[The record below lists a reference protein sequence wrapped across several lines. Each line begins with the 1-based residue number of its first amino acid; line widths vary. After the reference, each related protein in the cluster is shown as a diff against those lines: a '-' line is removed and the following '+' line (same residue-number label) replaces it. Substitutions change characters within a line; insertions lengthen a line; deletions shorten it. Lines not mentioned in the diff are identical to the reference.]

1 MAASRELAGAPAFWK
16 ENREEAEEA
25 TEEEYTTDGIT
36 DVLMVTGAF
45 TFMNYLLFN
54 SSKAKWNECEN

>member
-36 DVLMVTGAF
+36 DVLYGHMSI
-45 TFMNYLLFN
+45 YIHELF
-54 SSKAKWNECEN
+54 AIQQ